1 MAIDHPWHDE
11 LASRIDDADITAA
24 CGYGRCPANRRN
36 AIICDADDA
45 IL

>member
-11 LASRIDDADITAA
+11 LAGRIDDADIAAA
-24 CGYGRCPANRRN
+24 CGDGRRPADRRN
-36 AIICDADDA
+36 SIICDADDA